1 MRLHVLV
8 AVLAAVSCG
17 VVVEPVEAPGRQS
30 AALVGGTVDDGGFPQ
45 VVMLRT
51 IFTNDAGV
59 TQGFACS
66 GTVITPRVVL
76 TAAHCFNE
84 NGGPSGYSLTGVSVH
99 NFNVAPPTNSPLWIP
114 AAMWRRHPGW
124 SSGAAMNFD
133 IGLVQMA
140 APIADVTPT
149 PYLNRSLLPADVTK
163 PMAVVGYGITSSGGT
178 GAGTRR
184 FVTLPLRSLTTQ
196 HLQLGNMSTAG
207 ICNGDSGGPSFLTE
221 SDGVRRVAGVHS
233 WTQPGG
239 NCMDGLDTRVDL
251 YGPFIRQFLMDTG
264 GPACVE
270 DGLCASGCPSADPDC
285 VCIADGMCNGQ
296 CANLLSDPDCP
307 RDCVAD
313 GVCSTQS
320 CPRPDP
326 DCRAELSACTA
337 DTQCQYRTCATD
349 PQRNE
354 RYCSRPCT
362 ATCQM
367 GTTCSSAVCLKPQL
381 PTAVEGQ
388 PCTIAGTFCLAMT
401 TCSGLPTGTL
411 TCRRTCMTD
420 TNCAST
426 DECVAGQN
434 AVRVC
439 ERKPPEAAAG
449 EPCMIG
455 ITRCLGNTTCSGV
468 TGAPTT
474 CRATC
479 TTDAQCASSDEC
491 VDGVNAVRICVRRP
505 PPIMQGAAC
514 TPGAVSPRCIAGTT
528 CSGLPGGAT
537 TCRAT
542 CITDAQCSTA
552 DECVDGSNSVRI
564 CVPRAP
570 PVMLG
575 AACTAGV
582 SRCITPTA
590 CTGVPG
596 GPTTCRATCMTNA
609 QCDASDECVA
619 GQGGLNVCVLR
630 PPDAMK
636 GGACTIGVTRCLGGT
651 TCTGVPGDATTCLE
665 SCELESDCA
674 PTEYCGRG
682 QNDAGVCRP
691 QPIFV
696 EPIQIAESVAPK
708 TGCASVPGGWAGLV
722 ALLLAMRRLS
732 RRA

>member
-1 MRLHVLV
+1 MDEYTPVVRLHVLV
-8 AVLAAVSCG
+8 AVLASVSCG
-17 VVVEPVEAPGRQS
+17 VVVEPPHEAAQRS
-30 AALVGGTVDDGGFPQ
+30 DALVGATVDDGGFPD
-45 VVMLRT
+45 VVMLRA

-59 TQGFACS
+59 TQGFACT

-76 TAAHCFNE
+76 AAAHCFNE
-84 NGGPSGYSLTGVSVH
+84 NGGPSGYALTGVSVH
-99 NFNVAPPTNSPLWIP
+99 NFNVAPPTNSPLWVP
-114 AAMWRRHPGW
+114 ATMWRRHPGW
-124 SSGAAMNFD
+124 SSGAAMNLD
-133 IGLVQMA
+133 IGLLQMA
-140 APIADVTPT
+140 APIAGVTPT
-149 PYLNRSLLPADVTK
+149 PYLNRSLVAADVTK

-184 FVTLPLRSLTTQ
+184 FVTLPLRGLTAQ
-196 HLQLGNMSTAG
+196 HIQLGNMSTAG

-221 SDGVRRVAGVHS
+221 ADGVRRVAGVHS
-233 WTQPGG
+233 WTQPAG

-264 GPACVE
+264 GPSCVE

-307 RDCVAD
+307 RDCIAD
-313 GVCSTQS
+313 GVCSMQS
-320 CPRPDP
+320 CPRLDP

-354 RYCSRPCT
+354 RYCARPCT

-367 GTTCSSAVCLKPQL
+367 GTACSATVCLKPQL
-381 PTAVEGQ
+381 PTASEGQ

-401 TCSGLPTGTL
+401 TCSGPIGGAL

-439 ERKPPEAAAG
+439 ERKPPEAVAG
-449 EPCMIG
+449 EACMIG
-455 ITRCLGNTTCSGV
+455 VTRCLGNTTCSGLL
-468 TGAPTT
+468 GGPTT
-474 CRATC
+474 CRVTCLTDATC
-479 TTDAQCASSDEC
+479 AMS
-491 VDGVNAVRICVRRP
+491 
-505 PPIMQGAAC
+505 
-514 TPGAVSPRCIAGTT
+514 
-528 CSGLPGGAT
+528 
-537 TCRAT
+537 
-542 CITDAQCSTA
+542 

-575 AACTAGV
+575 AACTPGV

-609 QCDASDECVA
+609 QCAAADECVP
-619 GQGGLNVCVLR
+619 GQGGLKVCVLR
-630 PPDAMK
+630 PPEAMK
-636 GGACTIGVTRCLGGT
+636 GGACTVGVTRCLGGT
-651 TCTGVPGDATTCLE
+651 ACTGVPGDATTCLE
-665 SCELESDCA
+665 TCELESDCA
-674 PTEYCGRG
+674 ATEYCGRG

-722 ALLLAMRRLS
+722 ALLLAMRRS
-732 RRA
+732 RSR